1 MNVVSEGNRYRSLA
15 LAGTVPKGL
24 DFLRLDFGI
33 IGVCVILWDATISG
47 GLLKLTKLARPG
59 LLRFPERG
67 LNRERAFLLG
77 PFFLFGHC
85 RESYIPGFSSKVI
98 ADRRLGIRYSPSR
111 VTNSKGPAHGGAF
124 RDNASDKLGGA
135 PGYHAP
141 NYENDNGANYC
152 ANKTGSL
159 TCAVPADGLAKIGR
173 DERSHDAK
181 NSRQNK
187 TCRLVWSRMKE
198 FSNKSSDESDYNSKD
213 YTHCD
218 FLDTGWQRVG
228 NSAPANQFPRN

>member
-33 IGVCVILWDATISG
+33 IGVCVILWNATISG
-47 GLLKLTKLARPG
+47 GLLKLT
-59 LLRFPERG
+59 
-67 LNRERAFLLG
+67 NRERAFLLG

-173 DERSHDAK
+173 DERSTMPRIVVRIK
-181 NSRQNK
+181 
-187 TCRLVWSRMKE
+187 
-198 FSNKSSDESDYNSKD
+198 
-213 YTHCD
+213 
-218 FLDTGWQRVG
+218 
-228 NSAPANQFPRN
+228 PAGSFGPG